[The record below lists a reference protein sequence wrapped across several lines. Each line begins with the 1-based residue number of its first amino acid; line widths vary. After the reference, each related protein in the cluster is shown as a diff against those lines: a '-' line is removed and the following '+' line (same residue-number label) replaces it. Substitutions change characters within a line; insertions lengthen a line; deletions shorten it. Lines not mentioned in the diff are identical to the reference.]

1 MGREHAAGG
10 VGVGL
15 AVVDRIVECLSG
27 NFCDVL
33 CIGAGGVGNCHHTHA
48 GRSEFD
54 CFGFALAVNVRVNL
68 WEAGAV
74 DVVLA
79 DTRVDGV
86 AGASAPSAFLA
97 RSVARFG
104 CRGGGR
110 AGLAAVV
117 LVIARALVILT
128 ALLAAL
134 AVLSFA
140 ILLGVAVVTLFSA
153 VLNMFTAFTLIRAV
167 ENTGVTARVIL
178 AYKRFAQTVAL
189 EKTAVVKAVQYKP

>member
-1 MGREHAAGG
+1 MGREHTAGG

-15 AVVDRIVECLSG
+15 AVMDRIVECLSG
-27 NFCDVL
+27 SFCDVL
-33 CIGAGGVGNCHHTHA
+33 CIRAGGVGNRHNTHA

-68 WEAGAV
+68 REAGAV

-86 AGASAPSAFLA
+86 AGASTTSAFLA

-104 CRGGGR
+104 CRGSGR

-117 LVIARALVILT
+117 MVIARALVLLT
-128 ALLAAL
+128 ALT
-134 AVLSFA
+134 VLTVA
-140 ILLGVAVVTLFSA
+140 ILLGVAVISA

-167 ENTGVTARVIL
+167 ENTEVTARVIL
-178 AYKRFAQTVAL
+178 AYKRFTQTVAL